1 MGIVLVRLIEE
12 ILGLKVETSENE
24 VVLVLKENKKLKK
37 VLNLLKNHSEFQYK
51 ELIDLYGVDYIS
63 REKRFEVHYV
73 LWSLQYNDRIRVK
86 CYLGLEE
93 SLESVSSVYS
103 SANWLERE
111 VWDMYGIYF
120 MDHPDLR
127 RILTDYGFEG
137 FPLRKDFPVTGFLEM
152 RYNENEKRIVY
163 EPVELS
169 QEYRLFHFLSPWE
182 K

>member
-1 MGIVLVRLIEE
+1 MGIVLVRLIEKVV
-12 ILGLKVETSENE
+12 GVKVEISENE
-24 VVLVLKENKKLKK
+24 LILSIKEKKKLKS
-37 VLNLLKNHSEFQYK
+37 LLSLLKNHSEFQYK
-51 ELIDLYGVDYIS
+51 ELIDLYGVDYIF
-63 REKRFEVHYV
+63 RKKRFEIHYV
-73 LWSLQYNDRIRVK
+73 LWSIQYNNRIRIK
-86 CYLGLEE
+86 CYLDSEE
-93 SLESVSSVYS
+93 SLESITGLYS

-111 VWDMYGIYF
+111 VWDMFGIYF
-120 MDHPDLR
+120 MNHPDLR

-182 K
+182 